1 MTDNNLMDNMW
12 EIFKI
17 RVEALQNINPKMF
30 VDNQKPV
37 SFLSNLEKDGPKD
50 ALIKASLV
58 AQAYITTKN
67 LNCQTSLTMHTAKRL

>member
-17 RVEALQNINPKMF
+17 RVEALQISTPKCSSTI
-30 VDNQKPV
+30 KTCII
-37 SFLSNLEKDGPKD
+37 LSNLEKDGPKD